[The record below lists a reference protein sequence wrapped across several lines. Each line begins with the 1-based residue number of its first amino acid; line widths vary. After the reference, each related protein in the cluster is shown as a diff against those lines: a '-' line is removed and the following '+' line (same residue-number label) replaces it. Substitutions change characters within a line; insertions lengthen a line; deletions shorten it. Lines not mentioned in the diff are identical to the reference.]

1 VVLDQVKA
9 ITDASIPV
17 CAHLGLLPQSVHKL
31 GGYKVQGRDPA
42 AAEKMTKDAL
52 ALQQAGATLLVLEA
66 IPALLAGEISKELH
80 IPTIGI
86 GAGAQTDGQ
95 VLVLYDM
102 LGIFPGKSPK
112 FSRNF
117 MSGADDI
124 QGAVKAYV
132 EAVKAGSFPAAE
144 HSFD

>member
-1 VVLDQVKA
+1 MKN
-9 ITDASIPV
+9 DAV
-17 CAHLGLLPQSVHKL
+17 
-31 GGYKVQGRDPA
+31 
-42 AAEKMTKDAL
+42 

-66 IPALLAGEISKELH
+66 IPGTLAEEITKELN

-86 GAGAQTDGQ
+86 GAGPETDGQ

-102 LGIFPGKSPK
+102 LGIYPGKRPK

-117 MSGADDI
+117 MSDANDI
-124 QGAVKAYV
+124 QGAIKAYV
-132 EAVKAGSFPAAE
+132 DAVKTGAFPTAD